1 MIIDARSIPS
11 GTEITSDLCI
21 VGGGAAVI
29 SIAQAFS
36 ESANKIALVESGGH
50 EFDED
55 TQSLYDASI
64 VGLDPGYSL
73 TDSRLRFFG
82 GSTNHWAGQCHPLDT
97 IDFAERD
104 WLPLSGWPI
113 SRVDMADYYDA
124 ARTLIG
130 LPTYSLYDAK
140 TGSFPSPTTIDPLL
154 QTNFFRS
161 RGSFEPRVFTFNALN
176 SADAY
181 RKKFEQSSATD
192 VYLNANATRVLSDAN
207 ARQAEGI
214 SVETL
219 QGGKLTFRARHYV
232 LALAAR

>member
-1 MIIDARSIPS
+1 M
-11 GTEITSDLCI
+11 
-21 VGGGAAVI
+21 
-29 SIAQAFS
+29 
-36 ESANKIALVESGGH
+36 
-50 EFDED
+50 
-55 TQSLYDASI
+55 
-64 VGLDPGYSL
+64 GLDPGYSL